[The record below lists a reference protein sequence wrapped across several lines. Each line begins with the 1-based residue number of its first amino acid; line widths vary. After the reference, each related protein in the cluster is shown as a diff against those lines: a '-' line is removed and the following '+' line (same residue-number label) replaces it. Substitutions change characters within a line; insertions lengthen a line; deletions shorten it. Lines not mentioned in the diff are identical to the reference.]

1 MFQPPTKCGHVMFFE
16 IEYLHNRCE
25 KWNGYMP
32 LINQPVGEKNI
43 STVVSL
49 AYGPMLG
56 MQESSAK
63 TITSAAPSERI
74 GTKPTFYK
82 APWRMICSNSC
93 VEVAVFVSKCSCAL
107 ANQST
112 ITTLRQP
119 IYFS

>member
-63 TITSAAPSERI
+63 IITSAAPSERI

-82 APWRMICSNSC
+82 APCRMICSNSC

-119 IYFS
+119 IFS

>member
-1 MFQPPTKCGHVMFFE
+1 MERLHALDQPTSWGK
-16 IEYLHNRCE
+16 
-25 KWNGYMP
+25 
-32 LINQPVGEKNI
+32 KNI